1 MSADLSPLIVGR
13 AIAELGAPRVR
24 AARRYHDAWCV
35 VGGGHLPL
43 EARAGRVPIVDLR
56 HALELKERRTEALA
70 RVRAWRGRALFVL
83 HGTKTGTGKTYSAI
97 RWLLD
102 GFDRGE
108 RVAWLACADWPH
120 DSKSENGKSRQQ
132 AWLDRGRYAR
142 RVVIDDI
149 GAGTTGGSK
158 DRDGNAQR
166 PWTAEPMEGLLMD
179 RIADGLSTLIIS
191 NSNAANMRLWL
202 GSRVWSRIELGG
214 RTSDNMAEVLSGED
228 LRAPDTADVDEFER
242 SPIWHEHAAILSTI
256 GCDRDGED
264 GLHVADGWAIGRALE
279 RDIATAAR
287 DAALVKDADA
297 RKLELWK
304 PCARAIELLGLDRTA
319 VTNRA
324 KALLAAEQET
334 ADRLRRDLGVEVD
347 PTEGLTFRQFAAS
360 LVGKAKSGMDAE
372 RERREADLQARL
384 DRLPA
389 IVDPSDVDTARSIA
403 TRAGLSLGGNA
414 DVGFYIVGPNG
425 ILRRGIKSKDRGWL
439 EAAGL
444 SKREAAPV

>member
-1 MSADLSPLIVGR
+1 MSRDLSPLIVGR

-35 VGGGHLPL
+35 VGGGHLPV
-43 EARAGRVPIVDLR
+43 EARSGRVPIVDLR
-56 HALELKERRTEALA
+56 HALELEERRTEALA
-70 RVRAWRGRALFVL
+70 RVRAWKGRALFVL

-158 DRDGNAQR
+158 DREGNAQR

-179 RIADGLSTLIIS
+179 RISDGLSTLIIS
-191 NSNAANMRLWL
+191 NSNAANMCLWL

-214 RTSDNMAEVLSGED
+214 RTSENMAEVLSGED
-228 LRAPDTADVDEFER
+228 LRKPDTDVDEFER
-242 SPIWHEHAAILSTI
+242 SPIWHEHAAILAAI
-256 GCDRDGED
+256 GCERDGEG
-264 GLHVADGWAIGRALE
+264 GLHVADGWSIGRALE
-279 RDIATAAR
+279 RDIATTARDVAIKNAAR
-287 DAALVKDADA
+287 PGVDA

-304 PCARAIELLGLDRTA
+304 PCTRAIELLGLDRGA
-319 VTNRA
+319 VMSRA

-334 ADRLRRDLGVEVD
+334 AERLRRDLGVEVD
-347 PTEGLTFRQFAAS
+347 PTEGLTFRQFAAG

-372 RERREADLQARL
+372 RERREADLRARL

-389 IVDPSDVDTARSIA
+389 LVDPRDVDTARTIA
-403 TRAGLSLGGNA
+403 TRAGLSLGGNP
-414 DVGFYIVGPNG
+414 DVGYYIVGPDG
-425 ILRRGIKSKDRGWL
+425 ILRRNIKTSDRGWL

-444 SKREAAPV
+444 A